1 MRLNP
6 PRPDE
11 YSEEQQ
17 TVHDEI
23 LQGPRGRVRGPLALW
38 PHRPQLARHAQALG
52 EYCRYGS
59 SLPPMLSEI
68 AVLALASIWRA
79 ELPWYSHQKDAIDH
93 GVDVSVIEAL
103 RRHEEPDFKD
113 EAALAVYRVVTE
125 LVKDRV
131 LSEQTYHSALGL
143 IGKDG
148 MVDLIGIIGYYTM
161 IAMTVTAFDLPL
173 PEGVAKQ
180 FA

>member
-1 MRLNP
+1 
-6 PRPDE
+6 
-11 YSEEQQ
+11 
-17 TVHDEI
+17 
-23 LQGPRGRVRGPLALW
+23 
-38 PHRPQLARHAQALG
+38 
-52 EYCRYGS
+52 
-59 SLPPMLSEI
+59 MLSEI

-103 RRHEEPDFKD
+103 RHHEEPDFKD

-173 PEGVAKQ
+173 PDGVSKQ